1 MDNEKLI
8 MQITK
13 IVSLPSYITFEPLEN
28 IALLLQNRQVAVLV
42 DENTKKNC
50 YPILEAI
57 FESAKLPKPLLIE
70 IPAGEIHKT
79 LETCTHIWYEL
90 TQNHFDRK
98 SILLNLGG
106 GVIGDMGGFCAA
118 TYKRGID
125 FIQIPTTLLSQVD
138 ASVGGKLGIDFNG
151 FKNHIGLFQIPLKV
165 WIHTPFL
172 KTVPQNEIR
181 SGFAEVIK
189 HTLIADKKEWK
200 NSLINESN
208 ENNFEN
214 QSKNTSKNIFKN
226 DTQNEFWDKIV
237 AHSVALKAHI
247 TESDPTEK
255 GIRKI
260 LNFGHTIGHAIESYF
275 IEENKK
281 DSTKTVFLHGEAIAL
296 GMIAESYFSAFL
308 CQNSNPNSS
317 QSFISSTDFEKI
329 KTYISTLFEDI
340 IIEFRKSIKQ
350 ENVLQNIIKW
360 AKQDKKNAQ
369 NTILTCALVE
379 TGKAT
384 FDIPISETQ
393 ILECLRNI

>member
-1 MDNEKLI
+1 MLNVS
-8 MQITK
+8 T
-13 IVSLPSYITFEPLEN
+13 SLPSYITFEPLEN
-28 IALLLQNRQVAVLV
+28 ITSLLQNRQVAVLV

-50 YPILEAI
+50 YPILDAI

-70 IPAGEIHKT
+70 ILSGEMHKT

-151 FKNHIGLFQIPLKV
+151 FKNHIGLFQIPSKV

-172 KTVPQNEIR
+172 KTLPQNEIR

-189 HTLIADKKEWK
+189 HTLIADKKEWENISK
-200 NSLINESN
+200 NNLLNK
-208 ENNFEN
+208 NNFEN
-214 QSKNTSKNIFKN
+214 QIKDKNT
-226 DTQNEFWDKIV
+226 NEFWDKIV
-237 AHSVALKAHI
+237 AHSVALKAQV
-247 TESDPTEK
+247 TEADPTEK
-255 GIRKI
+255 GVRKI

-281 DSTKTVFLHGEAIAL
+281 DTTKTVFLHGEAVAL
-296 GMIAESYFSAFL
+296 GMIAESYFSAYL
-308 CQNSNPNSS
+308 YENSNQNSESNVN
-317 QSFISSTDFEKI
+317 QTFISSADYEEI
-329 KTYISTLFEDI
+329 KAYISSVFEDS
-340 IIEFRKSIKQ
+340 IIEFRKAIQQ
-350 ENVLQNIIKW
+350 ENIAQNIIKW

-369 NTILTCALVE
+369 NRILTCALE
-379 TGKAT
+379 EIGKAT
-384 FDIPISETQ
+384 FDISISENQ
-393 ILECLRNI
+393 ILECLRSI

>member
-1 MDNEKLI
+1 ME
-8 MQITK
+8 ITK
-13 IVSLPSYITFEPLEN
+13 TFGLPSYITFEPLEN
-28 IALLLQNRQVAVLV
+28 IASLLQNRQVAVLV

-50 YPILEAI
+50 YPILDAI

-98 SILLNLGG
+98 AILLNLGG

-151 FKNHIGLFQIPLKV
+151 FKNHIGLFQIPSKV

-172 KTVPQNEIR
+172 KTLPQNEMR

-189 HTLIADKKEWK
+189 HTLIADKKAWQNLLE
-200 NSLINESN
+200 INI
-208 ENNFEN
+208 NNFEN
-214 QSKNTSKNIFKN
+214 QSESATK
-226 DTQNEFWDKIV
+226 NEFWDKIV

-247 TESDPTEK
+247 TESDPMEK

-281 DSTKTVFLHGEAIAL
+281 NTAQPVFLHGEAIAL

-308 CQNSNPNSS
+308 CQESNQKSS
-317 QSFISSTDFEKI
+317 QTFISESDFEEI
-329 KTYISTLFEDI
+329 KTYISTLFEDS
-340 IIEFRKSIKQ
+340 IIEFRKAIQQ

-369 NTILTCALVE
+369 NTILTCALE
-379 TGKAT
+379 EIGKAT

-393 ILECLRNI
+393 ILECLKSI